1 MTRRITKIN
10 GYYLKD
16 QELTNQLTQMTNDL
30 PKKLI
35 LEGNKLYL
43 ARNDE
48 TKIDAGVT
56 LTTSGSSGG
65 QSVDLSSYQTKS
77 DSSLNTTS
85 KTISGAINKLKT
97 NNDSIKDKFTTQSTE
112 TKISLYYNGSEIF
125 SLPIAVVE
133 DDII

>member
-1 MTRRITKIN
+1 MAKRITKIN

-16 QELTNQLTQMTNDL
+16 QELTNQFTQVTNEIA
-30 PKKLI
+30 KKLI

-43 ARNDE
+43 ARNDG
-48 TKIDAGVT
+48 TKIDTGVT
-56 LTTSGSSGG
+56 LPTSGSSGR

-85 KTISGAINKLKT
+85 KTISGEINELKT

-112 TKISLYYNGSEIF
+112 TKISLFYNGSEIF
-125 SLPIAVVE
+125 SLPIRVE
-133 DDII
+133 DDTI

>member
-48 TKIDAGVT
+48 TKIDTGVS
-56 LTTSGSSGG
+56 LPTSSSGGG

-85 KTISGAINKLKT
+85 KTISGAINELKS
-97 NNDSIKDKFTTQSTE
+97 NNDSIKDKFTTQTTE

-125 SLPIAVVE
+125 SLPIAVE
-133 DDII
+133 DDTI

>member
-48 TKIDAGVT
+48 TKIDTGVT
-56 LTTSGSSGG
+56 LPSSGGG

-85 KTISGAINKLKT
+85 KTISGAINELKT

-125 SLPIAVVE
+125 SLPIAVE

>member
-1 MTRRITKIN
+1 MAKRITKIN

-16 QELTNQLTQMTNDL
+16 QELTNQLTQVTNDL

-43 ARNDE
+43 GRNDE

-56 LTTSGSSGG
+56 IPTSGSSGG

-85 KTISGAINKLKT
+85 KTISGAINELKT

-125 SLPIAVVE
+125 SLPIAVE

>member
-48 TKIDAGVT
+48 TKIDTGVT
-56 LTTSGSSGG
+56 LPTSGSSGGG

-85 KTISGAINKLKT
+85 KTISGAINELKT
-97 NNDSIKDKFTTQSTE
+97 NNDSIKDKFTAQSTE

-125 SLPIAVVE
+125 SLPIIVE

>member
-1 MTRRITKIN
+1 MAKRITKIN

-16 QELTNQLTQMTNDL
+16 QELTNQFTQVTNEIA
-30 PKKLI
+30 KKLI

-43 ARNDE
+43 ARNDG
-48 TKIDAGVT
+48 TKIDTGVT
-56 LTTSGSSGG
+56 LPTSGSSGG

-85 KTISGAINKLKT
+85 KTISGAINELKT

-112 TKISLYYNGSEIF
+112 TKISLYYNDSEIF
-125 SLPIAVVE
+125 SLPIQVE
-133 DDII
+133 DDTI

>member
-48 TKIDAGVT
+48 TKIDTGVT
-56 LTTSGSSGG
+56 LPTTSGG

-85 KTISGAINKLKT
+85 KTISGAINELKT

-125 SLPIAVVE
+125 SLPIAVE

>member
-16 QELTNQLTQMTNDL
+16 QELTNKLDQITNDL

-48 TKIDAGVT
+48 TKIDTGVT
-56 LTTSGSSGG
+56 LPSSGGG

-77 DSSLNTTS
+77 DSTLNTTS
-85 KTISGAINKLKT
+85 KTISGAINELKT

-125 SLPIAVVE
+125 SLPIVVE

>member
-48 TKIDAGVT
+48 TKIDTGVT
-56 LTTSGSSGG
+56 IPTSGSSGG
-65 QSVDLSSYQTKS
+65 QIDH
-77 DSSLNTTS
+77 N
-85 KTISGAINKLKT
+85 
-97 NNDSIKDKFTTQSTE
+97 SIKDKFTTQSTE

-125 SLPIAVVE
+125 SLPIQVV

>member
-1 MTRRITKIN
+1 MAKRITKIN

-16 QELTNQLTQMTNDL
+16 QELTNQFTQITNDL

-48 TKIDAGVT
+48 TKIDTGVAIP
-56 LTTSGSSGG
+56 TSGSSGG

-85 KTISGAINKLKT
+85 KTISGAINELKT

-125 SLPIAVVE
+125 NLPIVVV
-133 DDII
+133 DDTI

>member
-16 QELTNQLTQMTNDL
+16 QELTNQLTQMSNDL

-48 TKIDAGVT
+48 TKIDTGVT
-56 LTTSGSSGG
+56 LPSSGGG

-77 DSSLNTTS
+77 DNSLNTTS
-85 KTISGAINKLKT
+85 KTISGAINELKT

-125 SLPIAVVE
+125 SLPIVVE

>member
-48 TKIDAGVT
+48 TKIDTGVT
-56 LTTSGSSGG
+56 LPSSGGG

-85 KTISGAINKLKT
+85 KTISGAINELKT

-125 SLPIAVVE
+125 SLPIVVE

>member
-1 MTRRITKIN
+1 MAKRITKIN

-16 QELTNQLTQMTNDL
+16 QELTNQLTQVTNEIA
-30 PKKLI
+30 KKLI

-43 ARNDE
+43 GRNDG
-48 TKIDAGVT
+48 TKIDTGVT
-56 LTTSGSSGG
+56 LPTSGSSGG

-85 KTISGAINKLKT
+85 KTISGAINELKT

-112 TKISLYYNGSEIF
+112 TKISLFYNGSEIF
-125 SLPIAVVE
+125 SLPIQVE
-133 DDII
+133 DDTI

>member
-16 QELTNQLTQMTNDL
+16 QELTNQLTQMSNDL

-43 ARNDE
+43 GRNDE
-48 TKIDAGVT
+48 TKIDTGVT
-56 LTTSGSSGG
+56 LPTNGSSGG

-85 KTISGAINKLKT
+85 KTISGAINELKN

-125 SLPIAVVE
+125 SLPIIVE

>member
-1 MTRRITKIN
+1 MTKRITKIN

-16 QELTNQLTQMTNDL
+16 QELTNQFTQMSNDL

-43 ARNDE
+43 AKNDG
-48 TKIDAGVT
+48 TKIDTGVT
-56 LTTSGSSGG
+56 LPTSGSSGGG

-85 KTISGAINKLKT
+85 KTISGAINELKT

-125 SLPIAVVE
+125 SLPITIE
-133 DDII
+133 DDTI